1 MIKVQ
6 KLRGDKMVK
15 YAQIEKHTRLALPF
29 AAIILTI
36 MGVSLSSKRKRGGI
50 GINIGI
56 GITLSFSYILFL
68 RFSQMF
74 VHSGVLPPYIALWV
88 PNMVYGL
95 IAYFLYRIAP
105 K

>member
-1 MIKVQ
+1 MI
-6 KLRGDKMVK
+6 K

-29 AAIILTI
+29 AAIILTL
-36 MGVSLSSKRKRGGI
+36 MGVSLSSKKKRGGI

-56 GITLSFSYILFL
+56 GIALSFSYILFL

-74 VHSGVLPPYIALWV
+74 VHSGVLPPWLALWV
-88 PNMVYGL
+88 PNILYGAVAL
-95 IAYFLYRIAP
+95 FLYRIAP